1 METSKVSRRELFG
14 QYYHAFVRLQVNNRF
29 KNEIPHG
36 EINIE
41 ARISKAF
48 KDVQQHNTIIPFNIL
63 KKYLTGT

>member
-1 METSKVSRRELFG
+1 M
-14 QYYHAFVRLQVNNRF
+14 YNAFVRLQVNNRF

-41 ARISKAF
+41 VRISKAF
-48 KDVQQHNTIIPFNIL
+48 KDVQQHNTIIPFDIL